1 MSAAGATTAP
11 LRRVAGAGAS
21 PLPSPRQPAPSGP
34 ARSRAQLSIVA
45 SRPAAAGRAPFA
57 VLIAGILLAGLMG
70 LLLVHTL
77 AAQDAFR
84 VHDLNQR
91 LASLKDSEQR
101 LQIATEQAESPNAL
115 RTRALALGMRPSQI
129 DGYRH
134 AKDGRVI
141 GTLTAIPLPVIA
153 PVPTPTATTKH
164 HAKGKAGS
172 KPTTKS
178 TKAGTTS
185 TKAAAKPGATSK
197 KAATTAAPHAGH
209 HAARRTG
216 ASHH

>member
-11 LRRVAGAGAS
+11 LRRAAGAGAS
-21 PLPSPRQPAPSGP
+21 PLPTPRPPASSAP

-91 LASLKDSEQR
+91 LATIKDSEQQ
-101 LQIATEQAESPNAL
+101 LQIATEQAESPSAL
-115 RTRALALGMRPSQI
+115 RTQALGLGMRPSQI
-129 DGYRH
+129 EGYRH

-164 HAKGKAGS
+164 PHGAKHQAGTKPATKLTKATKATKPATKPGA
-172 KPTTKS
+172 KPTTK
-178 TKAGTTS
+178 
-185 TKAAAKPGATSK
+185 
-197 KAATTAAPHAGH
+197 AGH
-209 HAARRTG
+209 HAAGRTG

>member
-11 LRRVAGAGAS
+11 LRRPAGGGAA
-21 PLPSPRQPAPSGP
+21 PLPTPRQPAPGAAS
-34 ARSRAQLSIVA
+34 RSRAQLSIVA

-70 LLLVHTL
+70 LLMVHTL

-91 LASLKDSEQR
+91 LATLKDSEQQ
-101 LQIATEQAESPNAL
+101 LQITTEQAESPSAL
-115 RTRALALGMRPSQI
+115 RSQALALGMRPSQI
-129 DGYRH
+129 AGYRH

-153 PVPTPTATTKH
+153 SAPTPVVATKH
-164 HAKGKAGS
+164 ARKAHQAGT
-172 KPTTKS
+172 KPATKS
-178 TKAGTTS
+178 TKASKAS
-185 TKAAAKPGATSK
+185 TKPGAKTTK
-197 KAATTAAPHAGH
+197 KAATTASKHAGH
-209 HAARRTG
+209 HAARHTG

>member
-11 LRRVAGAGAS
+11 LRRAAGAGAS
-21 PLPSPRQPAPSGP
+21 PLPTPRQPAPSAP
-34 ARSRAQLSIVA
+34 ARSRPQLSIVA

-91 LASLKDSEQR
+91 LATLKDSEQQ
-101 LQIATEQAESPNAL
+101 LQIATEQAESPSAL
-115 RTRALALGMRPSQI
+115 RTQALALGMRPSQI

-153 PVPTPTATTKH
+153 PVPTPTATTNHAHRAKH
-164 HAKGKAGS
+164 PA
-172 KPTTKS
+172 TTK
-178 TKAGTTS
+178 
-185 TKAAAKPGATSK
+185 PATK
-197 KAATTAAPHAGH
+197 KAATTASPHTGH
-209 HAARRTG
+209 HAARHTG

>member
-1 MSAAGATTAP
+1 MSTAGATTAP
-11 LRRVAGAGAS
+11 LRRPAGAGAS
-21 PLPSPRQPAPSGP
+21 PLPTPRPPAPNAP
-34 ARSRAQLSIVA
+34 ARSRARLSVVA

-91 LASLKDSEQR
+91 LATLKDSEQQ
-101 LQIATEQAESPNAL
+101 LQIATEQAESPSAL
-115 RTRALALGMRPSQI
+115 RAHALGLGMRPSQI
-129 DGYRH
+129 GSYRH
-134 AKDGRVI
+134 ANDGRVI

-153 PVPTPTATTKH
+153 PAPTPTATTGPGHRAKH
-164 HAKGKAGS
+164 QAATQ
-172 KPTTKS
+172 PA
-178 TKAGTTS
+178 TKA
-185 TKAAAKPGATSK
+185 TKPATKRAAKKTNK
-197 KAATTAAPHAGH
+197 AGH
-209 HAARRTG
+209 HAAGHTG

>member
-11 LRRVAGAGAS
+11 LRRASGVGTS
-21 PLPSPRQPAPSGP
+21 PLPTPRQPAPSAP
-34 ARSRAQLSIVA
+34 ARSRPQLSIVA
-45 SRPAAAGRAPFA
+45 SRPAAAGRTPFA

-91 LASLKDSEQR
+91 LATLKDSEQQ
-101 LQIATEQAESPNAL
+101 LQIATEQAESPGAL
-115 RTRALALGMRPSQI
+115 RTQALALGMRPSQI

-153 PVPTPTATTKH
+153 PVPAPA
-164 HAKGKAGS
+164 
-172 KPTTKS
+172 
-178 TKAGTTS
+178 
-185 TKAAAKPGATSK
+185 ATSK
-197 KAATTAAPHAGH
+197 PARGAKHQAGTKPATKPTKASAKPAAKRTKKAGH
-209 HAARRTG
+209 HAAGRTG

>member
-1 MSAAGATTAP
+1 MSAVGATTAP
-11 LRRVAGAGAS
+11 LRRAAGAGAS
-21 PLPSPRQPAPSGP
+21 PLATPRQPAPSAP
-34 ARSRAQLSIVA
+34 ARSRPQLSIVA

-91 LASLKDSEQR
+91 LATLKDSEQQ
-101 LQIATEQAESPNAL
+101 LQIATVQAESPSAL
-115 RTRALALGMRPSQI
+115 RNQALALGMRPSQI

-153 PVPTPTATTKH
+153 PVPTPTATTR
-164 HAKGKAGS
+164 HAHRAGT
-172 KPTTKS
+172 KPATKTTK
-178 TKAGTTS
+178 TT
-185 TKAAAKPGATSK
+185 KPGAKTTN
-197 KAATTAAPHAGH
+197 KAATTASPHTGH
-209 HAARRTG
+209 HAARHTG

>member
-11 LRRVAGAGAS
+11 LRRPATAPPA
-21 PLPSPRQPAPSGP
+21 PRRQPAQP
-34 ARSRAQLSIVA
+34 AATRSRAQLSIVA
-45 SRPAAAGRAPFA
+45 SRPVPAGRTPFA
-57 VLIAGILLAGLMG
+57 VLIGAILLAGLMG

-91 LASLKDSEQR
+91 LATLKDSEQQ
-101 LQIATEQAESPNAL
+101 LQLATERAESPTAL
-115 RTRALALGMRPSQI
+115 RTRALAIGMRPSEI
-129 DGYRH
+129 SGYRH

-153 PVPTPTATTKH
+153 PEPTT
-164 HAKGKAGS
+164 
-172 KPTTKS
+172 KPTTKPAHHATS
-178 TKAGTTS
+178 TAGKKPGKASGKAPTKPAGKG
-185 TKAAAKPGATSK
+185 TKAAGSPAK
-197 KAATTAAPHAGH
+197 PHAGH
-209 HAARRTG
+209 HAAGHTG

>member
-11 LRRVAGAGAS
+11 LRRPAGAGAS
-21 PLPSPRQPAPSGP
+21 PLPTPRQPAPGAPS
-34 ARSRAQLSIVA
+34 RSRARLSIVA
-45 SRPAAAGRAPFA
+45 SRPAAPGRAPFA

-91 LASLKDSEQR
+91 LATLKDSEQQ
-101 LQIATEQAESPNAL
+101 LQIATEQAESPSAL
-115 RTRALALGMRPSQI
+115 RTQALALGMRPSQI
-129 DGYRH
+129 AGYRH

-153 PVPTPTATTKH
+153 SVPTPTVATKH
-164 HAKGKAGS
+164 ARKATHQAGT
-172 KPTTKS
+172 KP
-178 TKAGTTS
+178 ATTS
-185 TKAAAKPGATSK
+185 TKASTKAGAKTTK
-197 KAATTAAPHAGH
+197 KAATTASPHAGH
-209 HAARRTG
+209 HAARHTG

>member
-11 LRRVAGAGAS
+11 LRRPAGAGAS
-21 PLPSPRQPAPSGP
+21 PLATPRQPAQNAP

-45 SRPAAAGRAPFA
+45 SRPAAPGRTPFA
-57 VLIAGILLAGLMG
+57 VLIAGILLSGLMG

-91 LASLKDSEQR
+91 LATLKDSEQQ
-101 LQIATEQAESPNAL
+101 LQIATEQAESPSAL
-115 RTRALALGMRPSQI
+115 RTHALALGMRPSQI

-153 PVPTPTATTKH
+153 PAPTPTATTKPANS
-164 HAKGKAGS
+164 AKHQAGTKPAT
-172 KPTTKS
+172 KPTTAS
-178 TKAGTTS
+178 
-185 TKAAAKPGATSK
+185 AKPGAKRTK
-197 KAATTAAPHAGH
+197 KAGH
-209 HAARRTG
+209 HAAGRTG

>member
-11 LRRVAGAGAS
+11 LRRAAGAGTS
-21 PLPSPRQPAPSGP
+21 PLPSPRQPAPSAP

-91 LASLKDSEQR
+91 LATLKDSEQQ
-101 LQIATEQAESPNAL
+101 LQIATEQAGSPSAL
-115 RTRALALGMRPSQI
+115 RTQALALGMRPSQI

-141 GTLTAIPLPVIA
+141 GTLSAIPLPVIA
-153 PVPTPTATTKH
+153 PVPTATATTKPAH
-164 HAKGKAGS
+164 RGKQPATTNPAG
-172 KPTTKS
+172 
-178 TKAGTTS
+178 TKATKA
-185 TKAAAKPGATSK
+185 TKAASP
-197 KAATTAAPHAGH
+197 H
-209 HAARRTG
+209 HAARHTG

>member
-11 LRRVAGAGAS
+11 LRRSAGAS
-21 PLPSPRQPAPSGP
+21 PLLAPRQPTASAPS
-34 ARSRAQLSIVA
+34 RSRAQLSVVA
-45 SRPAAAGRAPFA
+45 SRPAAPGRAPFA
-57 VLIAGILLAGLMG
+57 VLIAGILLAGLMA

-91 LASLKDSEQR
+91 LATLKDSEQR
-101 LQIATEQAESPNAL
+101 LQIASVQAQSPSTL
-115 RTRALALGMRPSQI
+115 RSRALALGMRPSQI

-153 PVPTPTATTKH
+153 PVPTPTAPTKH
-164 HAKGKAGS
+164 HAKPKPGS
-172 KPTTKS
+172 KSAKT
-178 TKAGTTS
+178 A
-185 TKAAAKPGATSK
+185 KAAKVTKPAATKPAATSK
-197 KAATTAAPHAGH
+197 KAVAPHAGH

>member
-11 LRRVAGAGAS
+11 LRRAAGAGAL
-21 PLPSPRQPAPSGP
+21 PLPTPRQPAPGAP

-91 LASLKDSEQR
+91 LATLKDSEQQ
-101 LQIATEQAESPNAL
+101 LQIATEQAESPSAL
-115 RTRALALGMRPSQI
+115 RTHALALGMRPSQI
-129 DGYRH
+129 GGYRH

-164 HAKGKAGS
+164 ARQAKHQAGT
-172 KPTTKS
+172 KPATKS
-178 TKAGTTS
+178 TKAS
-185 TKAAAKPGATSK
+185 TKPGGKSTK
-197 KAATTAAPHAGH
+197 KAATTASRHAGH
-209 HAARRTG
+209 HAARHTG

>member
-1 MSAAGATTAP
+1 MSAVGATTAP
-11 LRRVAGAGAS
+11 LRRAAGAGAS
-21 PLPSPRQPAPSGP
+21 PLPTPRQPAPGAP
-34 ARSRAQLSIVA
+34 ARSRPQLSIVA

-91 LASLKDSEQR
+91 LATLKDSEQQ
-101 LQIATEQAESPNAL
+101 LQIATEQAESPSAL
-115 RTRALALGMRPSQI
+115 RTQALALGMRPSQI

-153 PVPTPTATTKH
+153 PVPTPTATTR
-164 HAKGKAGS
+164 HAHRAGT
-172 KPTTKS
+172 KPATKTTK
-178 TKAGTTS
+178 TT
-185 TKAAAKPGATSK
+185 KPGAKSTN
-197 KAATTAAPHAGH
+197 KAATTASPHAGH
-209 HAARRTG
+209 HAARHTG